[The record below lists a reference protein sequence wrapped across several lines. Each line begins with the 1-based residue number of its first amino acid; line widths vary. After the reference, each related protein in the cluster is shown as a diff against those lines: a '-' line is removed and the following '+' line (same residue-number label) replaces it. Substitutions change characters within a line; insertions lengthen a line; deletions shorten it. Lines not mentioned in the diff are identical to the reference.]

1 MTLQLEQALPYTMGM
16 RARGASH
23 RACAG
28 SWRRALPALRPSYTA
43 GLCYYSICSISRK
56 KHFQDSVAFRSSVAV
71 HLYVSSAKL
80 CYIDLLLIDIKT
92 ASRVLRVPL
101 ARFHT
106 IFELSP
112 IIRFRVTG
120 IHPGVTDS
128 QHW

>member
-1 MTLQLEQALPYTMGM
+1 MRGLLKKGTSGPSALIYGWFVLLLDLQHSTEETFPIHLKI
-16 RARGASH
+16 
-23 RACAG
+23 
-28 SWRRALPALRPSYTA
+28 LRLSVHQ
-43 GLCYYSICSISRK
+43 LQSI
-56 KHFQDSVAFRSSVAV
+56 
-71 HLYVSSAKL
+71 LYFSSAKL